1 MTKAKGDVQVIAY
14 LNQILANELVAINQY
29 FLHAK
34 IMNDRGLDKL
44 GAHQYAESIDEMK
57 HAEMLV
63 DRILFLGG
71 LPNLQS
77 LGKLTIGETTE
88 QMLKADLDLE
98 NRAIP
103 CLKEAIAYVE
113 KVHDFV
119 SRDLL
124 AKILTEEESH
134 VDWLQKQLLLIE
146 TVGIENYH
154 QHQMA

>member
-1 MTKAKGDVQVIAY
+1 MKSKGDVQVIAH

-34 IMNDRGLDKL
+34 ILKDRGLDKI
-44 GAHQYAESIDEMK
+44 ADYQYKESIDEMK

-77 LGKLTIGETTE
+77 LGKINIGETTE
-88 QMLKADLDLE
+88 QMFQADLDLE
-98 NRAIP
+98 NHAIP
-103 CLKEAIAYVE
+103 CLREAMAYCE
-113 KVHDFV
+113 KVQDYV

-124 AKILTEEESH
+124 GHILTEEESH
-134 VDWLQKQLLLIE
+134 VDWLERQFTLIAS
-146 TVGIENYH
+146 VGIENYH